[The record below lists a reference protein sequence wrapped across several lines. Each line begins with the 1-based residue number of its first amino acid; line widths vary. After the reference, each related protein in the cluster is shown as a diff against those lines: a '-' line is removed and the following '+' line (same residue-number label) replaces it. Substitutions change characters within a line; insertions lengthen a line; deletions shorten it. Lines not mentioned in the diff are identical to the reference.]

1 MADWANIINCLWLSK
16 IPTIFICKWE
26 LNKAVSVLTF
36 EMLCQM
42 TSVRSGGYSHWY
54 YLHVSLLA
62 SLVWSFFTA
71 GFLSCLLQAKKC
83 PLCTSLLLHLNS
95 TFSVFLIQMWFKHL
109 IVCKSISFN
118 FFVCTLAVPAS
129 QEKICYS
136 RSGGRIFFSRVTFL
150 CWLLLVSVPPPCYR
164 SSMWKTLVILPK
176 VQVAV
181 TAKYMCA
188 LHMSLCMK
196 WHGAWLYGV
205 HRKRRDGSGFLW
217 HQPCHRCKYTTLLEF
232 FF

>member
-1 MADWANIINCLWLSK
+1 MADWANIINGLWLSK

-71 GFLSCLLQAKKC
+71 GFLCCLLQAKKC

-129 QEKICYS
+129 QEKNFLFQEWWENFLLQGQLSVLTSFSI
-136 RSGGRIFFSRVTFL
+136 RST
-150 CWLLLVSVPPPCYR
+150 P
-164 SSMWKTLVILPK
+164 MLP
-176 VQVAV
+176 Q
-181 TAKYMCA
+181 
-188 LHMSLCMK
+188 
-196 WHGAWLYGV
+196 
-205 HRKRRDGSGFLW
+205 
-217 HQPCHRCKYTTLLEF
+217 
-232 FF
+232 